1 MTDNDGNESILGQ
14 IQPYEWD
21 DQQAISFEVA
31 QDTISLFIAHCTD
44 RIWTERRKDAPDES
58 VIEHWL
64 GERRAAVKDSE
75 ALRSD
80 DPAAIR
86 GSLETYGRRIRERT
100 GDADD

>member
-1 MTDNDGNESILGQ
+1 MTDNDGNESILDQ
-14 IQPYEWD
+14 VQPYEWD

-44 RIWTERRKDAPDES
+44 RVWTERRKDRPDES
-58 VIEHWL
+58 VVEHWL
-64 GERRAAVKDSE
+64 AERRQAVQDSQ

-86 GSLETYGRRIRERT
+86 TTLESYGRRVRERQ
-100 GDADD
+100 GGADA

>member
-44 RIWTERRKDAPDES
+44 RYWTERRKETPDQS
-58 VIEHWL
+58 VMDHWDEQSRL
-64 GERRAAVKDSE
+64 ASIDRH
-75 ALRSD
+75 ALRAD
-80 DPAAIR
+80 DPEAIR
-86 GSLETYGRRIRERT
+86 AVRDSYGQRLRELNGR
-100 GDADD
+100 ADG

>member
-1 MTDNDGNESILGQ
+1 MTDDDGNESILGQ
-14 IQPYEWD
+14 VQPYEWD

-44 RIWTERRKDAPDES
+44 RIWIERRKDAPDES

-80 DPAAIR
+80 DPGAIR
-86 GSLETYGRRIRERT
+86 GSLETYGRRVRERN
-100 GDADD
+100 GDADG